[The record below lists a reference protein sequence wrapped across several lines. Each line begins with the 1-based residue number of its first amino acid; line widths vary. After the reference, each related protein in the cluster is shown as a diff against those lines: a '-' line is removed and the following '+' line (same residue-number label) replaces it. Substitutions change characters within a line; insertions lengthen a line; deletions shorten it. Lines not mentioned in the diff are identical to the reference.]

1 MENNFYSGTRVIFPK
16 TKGLKYVLQT
26 KDKRWVSKA
35 ELLKDPKYTN
45 KKSIEKEFT
54 GVVREAKLFAYKEA
68 NKWVKRFKDEGLE
81 ISLVDIDNI
90 RFK

>member
-26 KDKRWVSKA
+26 KDKRLVSKA

-54 GVVREAKLFAYKEA
+54 GVVREAKLFASFFYKIGGYPLP
-68 NKWVKRFKDEGLE
+68 FLILG
-81 ISLVDIDNI
+81 
-90 RFK
+90 